1 MNAIGGEARLGPLNH
16 EVLIM
21 RYHEV
26 LIMKVLIMKVLI
38 MKVLIM
44 KVLIMKVLIMKQY
57 QLIQGTLKTIVMADA
72 IKT

>member
-38 MKVLIM
+38 MK
-44 KVLIMKVLIMKQY
+44 QY

>member
-44 KVLIMKVLIMKQY
+44 KQY